1 MYLRDAFIDG
11 ETTLQALWD
20 LLCYVNIVWF
30 KVHVQTSV
38 IMAALAVLGTH
49 MKNSIMIA
57 C

>member
-1 MYLRDAFIDG
+1 MNLRDAFIDG

-30 KVHVQTSV
+30 KVHIQTSV
-38 IMAALAVLGTH
+38 ILAALAVLGTN